1 MHSMGPSDPII
12 ANQSPPL
19 NSLGRSQSADIYQMG
34 PHDSAIL
41 DDNMFLDMGPK
52 QPMTLPFR
60 NPMHDEQHQAE
71 LDMNSMVN
79 FNTVDPSSL
88 APHPM

>member
-1 MHSMGPSDPII
+1 M
-12 ANQSPPL
+12 
-19 NSLGRSQSADIYQMG
+19 YQMG
-34 PHDSAIL
+34 HDNAIL
-41 DDNMFLDMGPK
+41 DDGMFLEMPK

-60 NPMHDEQHQAE
+60 NPMHDEHHQAE

-88 APHPM
+88 APGPM